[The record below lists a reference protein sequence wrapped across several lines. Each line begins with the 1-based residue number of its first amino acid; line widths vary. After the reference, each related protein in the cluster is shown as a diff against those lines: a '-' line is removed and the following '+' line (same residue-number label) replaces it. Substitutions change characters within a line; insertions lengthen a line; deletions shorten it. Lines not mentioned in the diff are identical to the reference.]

1 MYPKLCFEDLVD
13 RIYRMGSQ
21 KEVSNWVCEEAE
33 KFDMEQRD
41 MGRQMDDIDEAL
53 QSCRL

>member
-1 MYPKLCFEDLVD
+1 
-13 RIYRMGSQ
+13 MGSQ